1 MEYLTVEEILAIHIE
16 VIREFGGTPEVLS
29 LERLRSS
36 AESPHQTMF
45 GDELY
50 PDLVSKAA
58 ILFFALIKNHPFLD
72 GNKRTALLSLLEFV
86 KRNGHA
92 IEAKHDELYQFT
104 LDVATSVLDKDA
116 IGAWIR
122 AHLKESAK

>member
-1 MEYLTVEEILAIHIE
+1 MEYLTVEEILAIHIQ
-16 VIREFGGTPEVLS
+16 VIREFGGTPEILS
-29 LERLRSS
+29 LERLGSS
-36 AESPHQTMF
+36 AESPQQTMF

-58 ILFFALIKNHPFLD
+58 ILFFSLIKNHPFLD
-72 GNKRTALLSLLEFV
+72 GNKRTAVLGMLEFL

-92 IEAKHDELYQFT
+92 IEVNHDELYQFT
-104 LDVATSVLDKDA
+104 LDVATSMLDKDA

-122 AHLKESAK
+122 AHLEEVGK